1 MAMNNER
8 HQQKCRLDMWDFK
21 YISQSHCPMCISH
34 CSCWIMSLPLDILFA
49 GLVSDMEEE
58 NDSCPLIKTEECT
71 FAYIK
76 VRGVTI
82 VTEVV
87 IVSVTAQVSNV
98 YIVATTRSNTNI
110 AMLFSLL
117 HRVTQVRD

>member
-1 MAMNNER
+1 M
-8 HQQKCRLDMWDFK
+8 L
-21 YISQSHCPMCISH
+21 
-34 CSCWIMSLPLDILFA
+34 

-58 NDSCPLIKTEECT
+58 NDSCPLIKTDECT

-76 VRGVTI
+76 VLLSLIKYFQFQTGFMP
-82 VTEVV
+82 
-87 IVSVTAQVSNV
+87 QVSNV

-117 HRVTQVRD
+117 HRICQVADNPNISYGC